1 MRRPGYP
8 RDPATRVNGVAGVTG
23 YPARMLSSASRPFP
37 SRGPLFLTSPYLSH
51 LVFLSSPCGVES
63 VPLLYLHPTKDT
75 KRNLALFLL
84 LFVCLKIQLRKGDL
98 VGLRWNAGAARIV
111 ANVSRFA
118 LRVTFAWIKL
128 LVRVVQENWNFE
140 IDEGFGNLIS
150 VLWSLLAYLLRSL
163 LVYNIFVHV
172 NLNIKFISK
181 RNTFF
186 FSLKSRVISSEE
198 FYICFS

>member
-75 KRNLALFLL
+75 KRNLALF
-84 LFVCLKIQLRKGDL
+84 
-98 VGLRWNAGAARIV
+98 
-111 ANVSRFA
+111 FA
-118 LRVTFAWIKL
+118 I
-128 LVRVVQENWNFE
+128 VRVLEDTVTKRGISLDYVGTPVQQ
-140 IDEGFGNLIS
+140 G
-150 VLWSLLAYLLRSL
+150 
-163 LVYNIFVHV
+163 
-172 NLNIKFISK
+172 
-181 RNTFF
+181 
-186 FSLKSRVISSEE
+186 
-198 FYICFS
+198 